1 MHSLT
6 ELTFLLSINR
16 FGRPQPKLCSPP
28 PHLLLFEKDTMAETV
43 IRKAC
48 DRCHAQKL
56 SCKRYNDEPCERC
69 VRLKTECKSSPS
81 LRYRK
86 NQQQQQQQL
95 VENSSNNIG
104 NSNSSQPALNSVSST
119 ERRSPKRRRTDT
131 QDDASLVSPDTGTCP
146 SFFLSPLIS
155 PSLSFFLVVSVLD
168 PTDSLHCREVWKV
181 AVPIV
186 PHTTSLTSKSHVPV
200 SPDPVDNSS
209 SSAAAADFAFTFD
222 QQLAF
227 FTNNPQYL
235 SHPEFPIDNHH
246 HPPVFWEQPTT
257 TTTTPT
263 LFQPEGSV
271 VVAPPYHHHQ
281 VAPEGDALQVPVP
294 LTSVGESCAPEHSI
308 SSDKRA
314 SRPRRTTTKQRTGSR
329 PRPRQITLRHDAD
342 LSPLQHPEAPPI
354 HWMAQLSDINARLL
368 DLASA
373 LPSPQDGPFI
383 GRPVDE
389 RFRGQGFPI
398 EDMFKLT
405 RRVADILEKP
415 PSSNDS
421 NKMHHSTI
429 NGSDPGNAMFILSTY
444 VRLLDMYQRVFNLVH
459 TELLSQ
465 PDPNTTFSFWKLPD
479 VTVGSFAVESSP
491 FLQMS
496 LTIQLAEEFLSRL
509 RGSTARWSG
518 AGMASSMFSGVV
530 DVSFQ
535 AFRDREEALAK
546 HLVELRSEIE
556 PWIDS

>member
-1 MHSLT
+1 
-6 ELTFLLSINR
+6 
-16 FGRPQPKLCSPP
+16 
-28 PHLLLFEKDTMAETV
+28 MAETV

-104 NSNSSQPALNSVSST
+104 NSNSSQPALNSASST
-119 ERRSPKRRRTDT
+119 ERRSPKRRRTDI

-146 SFFLSPLIS
+146 SSSVFFSHITQ
-155 PSLSFFLVVSVLD
+155 SLLVLVVSVLD

-186 PHTTSLTSKSHVPV
+186 PHTASLTSKSHVPV

-209 SSAAAADFAFTFD
+209 SSAAAAADFAFTFD

-227 FTNNPQYL
+227 FTNNRQYL

-246 HPPVFWEQPTT
+246 HPPVFWEQPPT

-294 LTSVGESCAPEHSI
+294 LTSAGESCAPEHSI

-314 SRPRRTTTKQRTGSR
+314 SRPRRTTTKQRTGSRPR

-415 PSSNDS
+415 PSSNES

-429 NGSDPGNAMFILSTY
+429 DGSDPGNAMFILSTY

-518 AGMASSMFSGVV
+518 AGTASSMFSGVV

>member
-1 MHSLT
+1 
-6 ELTFLLSINR
+6 
-16 FGRPQPKLCSPP
+16 
-28 PHLLLFEKDTMAETV
+28 MAETV

-48 DRCHAQKL
+48 DRCHGQKL

-86 NQQQQQQQL
+86 NQQQHQQQL
-95 VENSSNNIG
+95 VENSNNSNN
-104 NSNSSQPALNSVSST
+104 NNNNSSQPARNSTSST
-119 ERRSPKRRRTDT
+119 ERRSPKRRRTDI
-131 QDDASLVSPDTGTCP
+131 QEDASLVSPDT
-146 SFFLSPLIS
+146 
-155 PSLSFFLVVSVLD
+155 VS
-168 PTDSLHCREVWKV
+168 
-181 AVPIV
+181 VPIV
-186 PHTTSLTSKSHVPV
+186 PHTASLTSKSHVPV

-209 SSAAAADFAFTFD
+209 SSVADFAFTFD

-246 HPPVFWEQPTT
+246 HPSVFWEQPAT

-263 LFQPEGSV
+263 LLQPEV
-271 VVAPPYHHHQ
+271 PVVAPPYHHHHHQ
-281 VAPEGDALQVPVP
+281 VAPESDALQVPVP
-294 LTSVGESCAPEHSI
+294 LNSAGESCAPEHSI

-314 SRPRRTTTKQRTGSR
+314 SRPRRTTTTKQRPRTR
-329 PRPRQITLRHDAD
+329 LRPRQITLRHDAD
-342 LSPLQHPEAPPI
+342 LSPLQQPEAPPI

-373 LPSPQDGPFI
+373 LPAPQDEPFI

-415 PSSNDS
+415 PSSNES
-421 NKMHHSTI
+421 NKTHHSTI
-429 NGSDPGNAMFILSTY
+429 DGSDPGNAMFILSTY
-444 VRLLDMYQRVFNLVH
+444 VRLLDMYQRVFSLVH
-459 TELLSQ
+459 TELISQ
-465 PDPNTTFSFWKLPD
+465 PDANTTFSFWKLPD

-518 AGMASSMFSGVV
+518 AGTASSMFSGVV

>member
-1 MHSLT
+1 MS
-6 ELTFLLSINR
+6 
-16 FGRPQPKLCSPP
+16 
-28 PHLLLFEKDTMAETV
+28 ETV

-86 NQQQQQQQL
+86 NQQQLAETQQQQQL
-95 VENSSNNIG
+95 VDNNNIG
-104 NSNSSQPALNSVSST
+104 NNNSSQQLNSVST
-119 ERRSPKRRRTDT
+119 GRRSPKRRRTDS
-131 QDDASLVSPDTGTCP
+131 QDDPSLVSPDAGTCP
-146 SFFLSPLIS
+146 PFSYYTI
-155 PSLSFFLVVSVLD
+155 PSCCLCLGTNRLTSVPRGMD
-168 PTDSLHCREVWKV
+168 KV

-186 PHTTSLTSKSHVPV
+186 PHTDSLTSKNHVVV
-200 SPDPVDNSS
+200 SPDPVDNSTN
-209 SSAAAADFAFTFD
+209 ADFAFNFD

-235 SHPEFPIDNHH
+235 SHPEFPVDNHH
-246 HPPVFWEQPTT
+246 HHQQQQQQPPVFWEHHTAATIT
-257 TTTTPT
+257 TTTTPA
-263 LFQPEGSV
+263 LFQPEEAV
-271 VVAPPYHHHQ
+271 VTSYHHHHQ
-281 VAPEGDALQVPVP
+281 VAPESDALRVPVSVP
-294 LTSVGESCAPEHSI
+294 LTNAGGQSCAPEHSI

-314 SRPRRTTTKQRTGSR
+314 LRLQRTTKQRPASRPR

-342 LSPLQHPEAPPI
+342 LSPLQQSEPPSI

-373 LPSPQDGPFI
+373 LPSPQDGPFL

-389 RFRGQGFPI
+389 RFRSHGFPI

-415 PSSNDS
+415 PPSNDG
-421 NKMHHSTI
+421 NKKHHSTI
-429 NGSDPGNAMFILSTY
+429 DGSDPGNAMFILSTY
-444 VRLLDMYQRVFNLVH
+444 VRLLDMYQRVFTLVH
-459 TELLSQ
+459 TELMSQ
-465 PDPNTTFSFWKLPD
+465 PDSSATFSFWKLPD

-509 RGSTARWSG
+509 RSSTARWSG
-518 AGMASSMFSGVV
+518 AGTAASMFSGVV

-556 PWIDS
+556 PLIDS

>member
-1 MHSLT
+1 
-6 ELTFLLSINR
+6 
-16 FGRPQPKLCSPP
+16 
-28 PHLLLFEKDTMAETV
+28 MAETV

-86 NQQQQQQQL
+86 NQQQQQQQQL
-95 VENSSNNIG
+95 VESSSKDIG
-104 NSNSSQPALNSVSST
+104 NSNTSQQARNSVSST
-119 ERRSPKRRRTDT
+119 ERRSPKRRRTDI
-131 QDDASLVSPDTGTCP
+131 QDDASLVSPDT
-146 SFFLSPLIS
+146 
-155 PSLSFFLVVSVLD
+155 
-168 PTDSLHCREVWKV
+168 
-181 AVPIV
+181 V

-209 SSAAAADFAFTFD
+209 SSAAAAADFAFTFD

-235 SHPEFPIDNHH
+235 SHPEFPIDNHNHHH
-246 HPPVFWEQPTT
+246 HPPVFWEQPATST
-257 TTTTPT
+257 ATTTPT
-263 LFQPEGSV
+263 LFQPEELAA
-271 VVAPPYHHHQ
+271 VVAPSYHHHHQ
-281 VAPEGDALQVPVP
+281 VAPEGDALQVPLP
-294 LTSVGESCAPEHSI
+294 LTSAGESCAPEHNI

-314 SRPRRTTTKQRTGSR
+314 PRLWCTTTTTTKQRPRTR
-329 PRPRQITLRHDAD
+329 PRPRQITLRHEAD
-342 LSPLQHPEAPPI
+342 LSPLQHPESPPI

-373 LPSPQDGPFI
+373 LPSPQDGPFL

-405 RRVADILEKP
+405 RRVADILEMP
-415 PSSNDS
+415 PSSNES
-421 NKMHHSTI
+421 NKIHHSTI
-429 NGSDPGNAMFILSTY
+429 DGSDPGNAMFILSTY

-459 TELLSQ
+459 TELVSQ
-465 PDPNTTFSFWKLPD
+465 PDANTTFSFWKLPD

-518 AGMASSMFSGVV
+518 SGTTSSMFSGVV

>member
-1 MHSLT
+1 
-6 ELTFLLSINR
+6 
-16 FGRPQPKLCSPP
+16 
-28 PHLLLFEKDTMAETV
+28 MAETV

-56 SCKRYNDEPCERC
+56 SCKRYNDQPCERC

-86 NQQQQQQQL
+86 NQQQLVESQQQLVDNHNNSGSSSQQQQQL
-95 VENSSNNIG
+95 
-104 NSNSSQPALNSVSST
+104 LHST
-119 ERRSPKRRRTDT
+119 PSGRRSPKRRRTDS
-131 QDDASLVSPDTGTCP
+131 QDDPSLVSPDAGTGSGIGT
-146 SFFLSPLIS
+146 
-155 PSLSFFLVVSVLD
+155 V
-168 PTDSLHCREVWKV
+168 T
-181 AVPIV
+181 V
-186 PHTTSLTSKSHVPV
+186 PHTDSLTSKSHLVPV
-200 SPDPVDNSS
+200 SPDPVVDGS
-209 SSAAAADFAFTFD
+209 DFAFTFD

-227 FTNNPQYL
+227 FSGPQYL
-235 SHPEFPIDNHH
+235 SHPEFPGNHQR
-246 HPPVFWEQPTT
+246 PVFWEPAA
-257 TTTTPT
+257 
-263 LFQPEGSV
+263 LYQPE
-271 VVAPPYHHHQ
+271 AYPHHHHQ
-281 VAPEGDALQVPVP
+281 QPEVAPEGDISLHQQQHAVP
-294 LTSVGESCAPEHSI
+294 LNSASRAPEHSS

-314 SRPRRTTTKQRTGSR
+314 SLSRSKQRPR

-342 LSPLQHPEAPPI
+342 LSPLQQSEAPPI
-354 HWMAQLSDINARLL
+354 HWMAHLSDINARLL

-373 LPSPQDGPFI
+373 LPSPQDGPLI
-383 GRPVDE
+383 ERPADE
-389 RFRGQGFPI
+389 RFRSQGFPI

-421 NKMHHSTI
+421 NKVHLSTI
-429 NGSDPGNAMFILSTY
+429 DGSDPGNAMFILSTY
-444 VRLLDMYQRVFNLVH
+444 VRLLDMYQRVFSLVH
-459 TELLSQ
+459 TELVSQ
-465 PDPNTTFSFWKLPD
+465 TDSSATFSFWKLPD

-518 AGMASSMFSGVV
+518 AGNAASMFAGVV

-535 AFRDREEALAK
+535 AFRDREETLAK

-556 PWIDS
+556 PLIDS

>member
-1 MHSLT
+1 
-6 ELTFLLSINR
+6 
-16 FGRPQPKLCSPP
+16 
-28 PHLLLFEKDTMAETV
+28 MAEAV

-81 LRYRK
+81 LRYKK
-86 NQQQQQQQL
+86 NQQQLVESQQQLVDNNNSGSSSQQQQQL
-95 VENSSNNIG
+95 YSAPSG
-104 NSNSSQPALNSVSST
+104 
-119 ERRSPKRRRTDT
+119 RRSPKRRRTDS
-131 QDDASLVSPDTGTCP
+131 QNDPSLVSPDAGTGSGIGT
-146 SFFLSPLIS
+146 
-155 PSLSFFLVVSVLD
+155 V
-168 PTDSLHCREVWKV
+168 T
-181 AVPIV
+181 VPIV
-186 PHTTSLTSKSHVPV
+186 PHTDSLTSKSYLVPV
-200 SPDPVDNSS
+200 SPDPVVDGS
-209 SSAAAADFAFTFD
+209 DFAFTFD

-227 FTNNPQYL
+227 FSGPQYL
-235 SHPEFPIDNHH
+235 SHPEFPGNHQRS
-246 HPPVFWEQPTT
+246 VFWEPAA
-257 TTTTPT
+257 
-263 LFQPEGSV
+263 LYQPE
-271 VVAPPYHHHQ
+271 AYPHHHHQ
-281 VAPEGDALQVPVP
+281 QTEVAPEGDISLHQQQHVVP
-294 LTSVGESCAPEHSI
+294 LNSASRAPEHSS

-314 SRPRRTTTKQRTGSR
+314 SLSRSKQRPR

-342 LSPLQHPEAPPI
+342 LSPLQQPEAPSI
-354 HWMAQLSDINARLL
+354 HWMAHLSDINARLL

-373 LPSPQDGPFI
+373 LPSPQDGPLI

-389 RFRGQGFPI
+389 RFRSQGFPI

-421 NKMHHSTI
+421 NKIHHSTI
-429 NGSDPGNAMFILSTY
+429 DGSDPGNAMFILSTY
-444 VRLLDMYQRVFNLVH
+444 VRLLDMYQRVFSLVH
-459 TELLSQ
+459 TELVSQ
-465 PDPNTTFSFWKLPD
+465 TDSSATFSFWKLPD

-518 AGMASSMFSGVV
+518 AGNAASMFAGVV

-556 PWIDS
+556 PLIDS

>member
-1 MHSLT
+1 
-6 ELTFLLSINR
+6 
-16 FGRPQPKLCSPP
+16 
-28 PHLLLFEKDTMAETV
+28 MAEAV

-56 SCKRYNDEPCERC
+56 SCKRYNDEVCERC

-86 NQQQQQQQL
+86 NQQQQLVEASNSGSSSQQQQQQQQQL
-95 VENSSNNIG
+95 NSTPSG
-104 NSNSSQPALNSVSST
+104 
-119 ERRSPKRRRTDT
+119 RRSPKRRRTEG
-131 QDDASLVSPDTGTCP
+131 QDDASLVSPDT
-146 SFFLSPLIS
+146 
-155 PSLSFFLVVSVLD
+155 
-168 PTDSLHCREVWKV
+168 E
-181 AVPIV
+181 
-186 PHTTSLTSKSHVPV
+186 SLTSEIHLAPV
-200 SPDPVDNSS
+200 SPDPVVDGS
-209 SSAAAADFAFTFD
+209 DFAFTFD

-227 FTNNPQYL
+227 FTDPQYL
-235 SHPEFPIDNHH
+235 SHAEFPGNHQR
-246 HPPVFWEQPTT
+246 PVFWESAA
-257 TTTTPT
+257 
-263 LFQPEGSV
+263 LYQPE
-271 VVAPPYHHHQ
+271 AYPHPHHQ
-281 VAPEGDALQVPVP
+281 QPPEVAPEGDIPLHQQQQQHAVP
-294 LTSVGESCAPEHSI
+294 LNNNTSCAPEHSS

-314 SRPRRTTTKQRTGSR
+314 SRPRSKQRSR

-342 LSPLQHPEAPPI
+342 LSPLQEPEAPSI

-368 DLASA
+368 DLASV
-373 LPSPQDGPFI
+373 LPSPQDGPLI

-389 RFRGQGFPI
+389 RFRSQGFPI

-421 NKMHHSTI
+421 TKKHHSTI
-429 NGSDPGNAMFILSTY
+429 DGSDPGNAMFILSTY
-444 VRLLDMYQRVFNLVH
+444 VRLLDMYQRVFSLVH
-459 TELLSQ
+459 TELVSQ
-465 PDPNTTFSFWKLPD
+465 TDSSATFSFWKLPD

-518 AGMASSMFSGVV
+518 VGNAASMFAGVV

-556 PWIDS
+556 PLIDS

>member
-1 MHSLT
+1 
-6 ELTFLLSINR
+6 
-16 FGRPQPKLCSPP
+16 
-28 PHLLLFEKDTMAETV
+28 MAETV

-86 NQQQQQQQL
+86 NQQQQQQQQLGEGQQQL
-95 VENSSNNIG
+95 VDNNNNI
-104 NSNSSQPALNSVSST
+104 NPSQQQQQQLNPIPSG
-119 ERRSPKRRRTDT
+119 RRSPKRRRTD
-131 QDDASLVSPDTGTCP
+131 QDDPSLVSPDT
-146 SFFLSPLIS
+146 
-155 PSLSFFLVVSVLD
+155 D
-168 PTDSLHCREVWKV
+168 
-181 AVPIV
+181 
-186 PHTTSLTSKSHVPV
+186 SLTSKSHLPV
-200 SPDPVDNSS
+200 SPDPVVDNS
-209 SSAAAADFAFTFD
+209 DFAFTFD

-227 FTNNPQYL
+227 FSAPQYL
-235 SHPEFPIDNHH
+235 SHPEFPSGLDHH
-246 HPPVFWEQPTT
+246 RPVFWEPTGLYQSEAYHQP
-257 TTTTPT
+257 P
-263 LFQPEGSV
+263 PE
-271 VVAPPYHHHQ
+271 
-281 VAPEGDALQVPVP
+281 VAPESNSQQQNVVP
-294 LTSVGESCAPEHSI
+294 LEQPQPLSSASCAPEY
-308 SSDKRA
+308 SSSSNKRA
-314 SRPRRTTTKQRTGSR
+314 SRPRTK
-329 PRPRQITLRHDAD
+329 RPRQITLRHDAD
-342 LSPLQHPEAPPI
+342 LSPLLQPEAPSI

-373 LPSPQDGPFI
+373 LPSTQDGPSI

-389 RFRGQGFPI
+389 RFRSQGFPI

-415 PSSNDS
+415 PSGNDN
-421 NKMHHSTI
+421 NKIHHSTI
-429 NGSDPGNAMFILSTY
+429 DGSDPGNSMFILSTY
-444 VRLLDMYQRVFNLVH
+444 VRLLDMYQRVFSLVH
-459 TELLSQ
+459 AELVSQ
-465 PDPNTTFSFWKLPD
+465 ADSNATFSFWKLPD

-518 AGMASSMFSGVV
+518 AGSAASMFAGVV

-546 HLVELRSEIE
+546 HLIELRSEIE
-556 PWIDS
+556 PLIDS

>member
-1 MHSLT
+1 
-6 ELTFLLSINR
+6 
-16 FGRPQPKLCSPP
+16 
-28 PHLLLFEKDTMAETV
+28 MAEAV

-69 VRLKTECKSSPS
+69 MRLKTECKSSPS

-86 NQQQQQQQL
+86 NQQQLVESQQQLVDNNNSGCSSQQQQQQQL
-95 VENSSNNIG
+95 YSAPSG
-104 NSNSSQPALNSVSST
+104 
-119 ERRSPKRRRTDT
+119 RRSPKRRRTGS
-131 QDDASLVSPDTGTCP
+131 QDNPSLVSPDAGTGN
-146 SFFLSPLIS
+146 
-155 PSLSFFLVVSVLD
+155 
-168 PTDSLHCREVWKV
+168 
-181 AVPIV
+181 
-186 PHTTSLTSKSHVPV
+186 SLTSKSHLVPV
-200 SPDPVDNSS
+200 SPDPVIDGS
-209 SSAAAADFAFTFD
+209 DFAFTFD

-227 FTNNPQYL
+227 FSGPQYL
-235 SHPEFPIDNHH
+235 SHPEFPGNHQRS
-246 HPPVFWEQPTT
+246 VFWEPTA
-257 TTTTPT
+257 
-263 LFQPEGSV
+263 LYQPE
-271 VVAPPYHHHQ
+271 AYPHHHHQ
-281 VAPEGDALQVPVP
+281 QPEVAPEGDISLHQQQHVVP
-294 LTSVGESCAPEHSI
+294 LSSASRAPEHSS

-314 SRPRRTTTKQRTGSR
+314 SLSRSKQR

-342 LSPLQHPEAPPI
+342 LSPLQQPEAPSI
-354 HWMAQLSDINARLL
+354 HWMAHLSDINARLL

-373 LPSPQDGPFI
+373 LPSPQDGPLI

-389 RFRGQGFPI
+389 RFRSQGFPI
-398 EDMFKLT
+398 EDIFKLT

-415 PSSNDS
+415 PSNNDS
-421 NKMHHSTI
+421 NKIQHSTI
-429 NGSDPGNAMFILSTY
+429 DGSDPGNAMFILSTY
-444 VRLLDMYQRVFNLVH
+444 VRLLDMYQRVFSLVR
-459 TELLSQ
+459 TELVSQ
-465 PDPNTTFSFWKLPD
+465 TDSSAMFSFWKLPD

-518 AGMASSMFSGVV
+518 AGNAASMFAGVV

-556 PWIDS
+556 PLIDS

>member
-1 MHSLT
+1 
-6 ELTFLLSINR
+6 
-16 FGRPQPKLCSPP
+16 
-28 PHLLLFEKDTMAETV
+28 MAETV

-86 NQQQQQQQL
+86 NQQQQQL
-95 VENSSNNIG
+95 VENSNN
-104 NSNSSQPALNSVSST
+104 NNTSQPALNSASST
-119 ERRSPKRRRTDT
+119 ERRSPKRRRTDI
-131 QDDASLVSPDTGTCP
+131 QEDASLVSPET
-146 SFFLSPLIS
+146 
-155 PSLSFFLVVSVLD
+155 
-168 PTDSLHCREVWKV
+168 
-181 AVPIV
+181 V

-209 SSAAAADFAFTFD
+209 SSAADFAFTFD

-246 HPPVFWEQPTT
+246 HPPVFWEQPAT

-263 LFQPEGSV
+263 LLQPEVPV
-271 VVAPPYHHHQ
+271 VVPPYHHHQ
-281 VAPEGDALQVPVP
+281 VAPEGDALKVPVP
-294 LTSVGESCAPEHSI
+294 LTSAGESCVPEHSI

-314 SRPRRTTTKQRTGSR
+314 SRPRRTTATKQRPRTR
-329 PRPRQITLRHDAD
+329 LRPRQITLRHDAD
-342 LSPLQHPEAPPI
+342 LLPLQQPEAPRI

-373 LPSPQDGPFI
+373 LPSPQDGPFL

-389 RFRGQGFPI
+389 GFRGQGFPI

-405 RRVADILEKP
+405 RRVADILEEP
-415 PSSNDS
+415 PSSNES

-429 NGSDPGNAMFILSTY
+429 DGSDPGNAMFILSTY

-459 TELLSQ
+459 TELISP
-465 PDPNTTFSFWKLPD
+465 PDANTMFSFWELPD

-509 RGSTARWSG
+509 RGSTARWLG
-518 AGMASSMFSGVV
+518 AGTASSMFSGVV

>member
-1 MHSLT
+1 
-6 ELTFLLSINR
+6 
-16 FGRPQPKLCSPP
+16 
-28 PHLLLFEKDTMAETV
+28 MAETV

-56 SCKRYNDEPCERC
+56 SCRRYNDEPCERC

-95 VENSSNNIG
+95 GESQQQLADINN
-104 NSNSSQPALNSVSST
+104 NSNPSQQQQLNPTPSG
-119 ERRSPKRRRTDT
+119 RRSPKRRRTDN
-131 QDDASLVSPDTGTCP
+131 QDDPSLVSPDT
-146 SFFLSPLIS
+146 
-155 PSLSFFLVVSVLD
+155 D
-168 PTDSLHCREVWKV
+168 
-181 AVPIV
+181 
-186 PHTTSLTSKSHVPV
+186 SLTSKSHLAV
-200 SPDPVDNSS
+200 SPDPVVDNS
-209 SSAAAADFAFTFD
+209 DFAFTFD

-227 FTNNPQYL
+227 FSAPQYL
-235 SHPEFPIDNHH
+235 SHPEFPSGLDHH
-246 HPPVFWEQPTT
+246 HRPVFWEPTGLYQSEAYQP
-257 TTTTPT
+257 P
-263 LFQPEGSV
+263 PE
-271 VVAPPYHHHQ
+271 
-281 VAPEGDALQVPVP
+281 VAPESNAAHHHVVP
-294 LTSVGESCAPEHSI
+294 LEQQQPLSSSSCAPEHNST
-308 SSDKRA
+308 SNKRA
-314 SRPRRTTTKQRTGSR
+314 SRPRTKRS
-329 PRPRQITLRHDAD
+329 RQITLRHDAD
-342 LSPLQHPEAPPI
+342 LSPLLQPEVPLI

-373 LPSPQDGPFI
+373 LPSLQDGPSI

-389 RFRGQGFPI
+389 RFRSQGFPI

-405 RRVADILEKP
+405 CRVADILEKP
-415 PSSNDS
+415 PSGNDG
-421 NKMHHSTI
+421 NKIHQSTI
-429 NGSDPGNAMFILSTY
+429 DGSDPGNAMFILSTY
-444 VRLLDMYQRVFNLVH
+444 VRLLDMYQRVFSLVH
-459 TELLSQ
+459 AELVSQ
-465 PDPNTTFSFWKLPD
+465 ADSSTTFSFWKLPD

-518 AGMASSMFSGVV
+518 AGNAASMFAGVV

-556 PWIDS
+556 PLIDS

>member
-1 MHSLT
+1 
-6 ELTFLLSINR
+6 
-16 FGRPQPKLCSPP
+16 
-28 PHLLLFEKDTMAETV
+28 MAETV

-104 NSNSSQPALNSVSST
+104 NSNSSQPALNSASST
-119 ERRSPKRRRTDT
+119 ERRSPKRRRTDI
-131 QDDASLVSPDTGTCP
+131 QDDASLVSPDT
-146 SFFLSPLIS
+146 
-155 PSLSFFLVVSVLD
+155 
-168 PTDSLHCREVWKV
+168 
-181 AVPIV
+181 A
-186 PHTTSLTSKSHVPV
+186 SLTSKSHVPV

-227 FTNNPQYL
+227 FTNNPHYL

-246 HPPVFWEQPTT
+246 HPPVFWEQPPT

-271 VVAPPYHHHQ
+271 VLAPPYHHRQ
-281 VAPEGDALQVPVP
+281 VEPEGDALQVPVP
-294 LTSVGESCAPEHSI
+294 LTSAGESCAPEHSI

-329 PRPRQITLRHDAD
+329 SRPRPRQITLRHDAD
-342 LSPLQHPEAPPI
+342 LSPLQHPEAPPV

-415 PSSNDS
+415 PSSNES
-421 NKMHHSTI
+421 SKMHHPTI
-429 NGSDPGNAMFILSTY
+429 DGSDPGNAMFILSTY

-518 AGMASSMFSGVV
+518 AGTASSMFSGVV

>member
-1 MHSLT
+1 MT
-6 ELTFLLSINR
+6 E
-16 FGRPQPKLCSPP
+16 
-28 PHLLLFEKDTMAETV
+28 AV

-56 SCKRYNDEPCERC
+56 SCKRYNDEACERC

-86 NQQQQQQQL
+86 TQQQL
-95 VENSSNNIG
+95 VEASSSG
-104 NSNSSQPALNSVSST
+104 SSSQQQQINSAPSG
-119 ERRSPKRRRTDT
+119 RRSPKRRRTDS
-131 QDDASLVSPDTGTCP
+131 QGDPSLVSPDTGTCP
-146 SFFLSPLIS
+146 LFIVYSLVLVLALLSCLGS
-155 PSLSFFLVVSVLD
+155 PPTRTHYRD
-168 PTDSLHCREVWKV
+168 PVP
-181 AVPIV
+181 VPIV
-186 PHTTSLTSKSHVPV
+186 PHTKSLTSENHLAPV
-200 SPDPVDNSS
+200 SPDPVVDGS
-209 SSAAAADFAFTFD
+209 DFAFTFD

-227 FTNNPQYL
+227 FTGPQYL
-235 SHPEFPIDNHH
+235 SHTEFPGNHQRS
-246 HPPVFWEQPTT
+246 VFWEPAA
-257 TTTTPT
+257 
-263 LFQPEGSV
+263 LFQPEAYPHPPPHQQQAPEV
-271 VVAPPYHHHQ
+271 V
-281 VAPEGDALQVPVP
+281 PEGDVP
-294 LTSVGESCAPEHSI
+294 LHQQQQQQHAVPLNNTSCAPEHS
-308 SSDKRA
+308 SFSDKRA
-314 SRPRRTTTKQRTGSR
+314 SHPRSKRRPR

-342 LSPLQHPEAPPI
+342 LSPLQELEAPSI

-368 DLASA
+368 DLTSV
-373 LPSPQDGPFI
+373 LPSPQDGPLI

-389 RFRGQGFPI
+389 RFRSRGFPI

-421 NKMHHSTI
+421 TKKHHSAI
-429 NGSDPGNAMFILSTY
+429 DGSDPGNAMFILSTY
-444 VRLLDMYQRVFNLVH
+444 VRLLDMYQRVFSLVH
-459 TELLSQ
+459 TELVSQ
-465 PDPNTTFSFWKLPD
+465 TDSSATFSFWKLPD

-518 AGMASSMFSGVV
+518 AGNAASMFAGVV

-556 PWIDS
+556 PLIDS